1 MVVAKK
7 ASKIRS
13 FRRPR
18 RVKFTTWYGK
28 LFINQC
34 RRNVLSSYFA
44 ISTLLRLHW
53 L

>member
-18 RVKFTTWYGK
+18 RVKFATWQGTT
-28 LFINQC
+28 
-34 RRNVLSSYFA
+34 
-44 ISTLLRLHW
+44 LH
-53 L
+53 